1 MREQSGCL
9 WSRVG
14 GPCQERAAARAR
26 RAGGRSAETGR
37 TRERELSSLPPGAHT
52 KPVPRAP
59 SLGQAPRL
67 ARSRPHAAPVP
78 WSSAAPRAAVVA
90 CCCRRRLFKG
100 LGDSCVEGGEEAVQ
114 LAPLSLSRN
123 APPRTWHL
131 WGHDGVAMRS
141 VTREEGPGGGERRGG
156 GGGAERRTKEESER
170 GRGDSR
176 ASAATC
182 AAVARRARP
191 ARGRLGLAT
200 ALTDLV
206 AALAALDVDDLA
218 HGCCVCF

>member
-1 MREQSGCL
+1 
-9 WSRVG
+9 
-14 GPCQERAAARAR
+14 
-26 RAGGRSAETGR
+26 
-37 TRERELSSLPPGAHT
+37 
-52 KPVPRAP
+52 
-59 SLGQAPRL
+59 
-67 ARSRPHAAPVP
+67 
-78 WSSAAPRAAVVA
+78 
-90 CCCRRRLFKG
+90 
-100 LGDSCVEGGEEAVQ
+100 
-114 LAPLSLSRN
+114 
-123 APPRTWHL
+123 
-131 WGHDGVAMRS
+131 MRS

-182 AAVARRARP
+182 AAVARRVRP
-191 ARGRLGLAT
+191 ARGRIGLAT